1 MTYEERQRYR
11 ELRDRVEALEERL
24 SRGEAEA
31 PMTREEGRELLR
43 LLEAAVERMSPERWD
58 RAMEAIATE
67 AARRAGAMA
76 APQEMQREV

>member
-1 MTYEERQRYR
+1 MTYEERQQYR

-24 SRGEAEA
+24 SRGEGEA

-58 RAMEAIATE
+58 HAMEAIASE

-76 APQEMQREV
+76 GPREM